1 MSSFLFYLFSTITV
15 FSSFLV
21 ISAVNP
27 VNSVLFLVLTFICSS
42 IILFLLQLEFIP
54 LMFIIVYVGAIA
66 VLFLFIVMMLNI
78 KLTTRAFDFFKYF
91 PLGSL
96 TTLFFG
102 VSVLSKINSCFI
114 IPPIVYTNVYQE
126 NFWFLFLD
134 KIINMEV
141 LGRVLYTNFFFFFL
155 LAGIILL
162 VAMIGSIVLTLQHNK
177 KVKNQFLFRQL
188 SRDSQKAIFLI
199 CNPQ

>member
-1 MSSFLFYLFSTITV
+1 
-15 FSSFLV
+15 
-21 ISAVNP
+21 
-27 VNSVLFLVLTFICSS
+27 
-42 IILFLLQLEFIP
+42 
-54 LMFIIVYVGAIA
+54 
-66 VLFLFIVMMLNI
+66 
-78 KLTTRAFDFFKYF
+78 
-91 PLGSL
+91 
-96 TTLFFG
+96 
-102 VSVLSKINSCFI
+102 
-114 IPPIVYTNVYQE
+114 
-126 NFWFLFLD
+126 
-134 KIINMEV
+134 MEV